1 MAKTL
6 SVHHYYLLESPVMF
20 YFNADARTIF
30 GWPFF
35 FGVGGGR
42 EERWLKSFSAG
53 SIIAEVNAAV
63 VHCCEIEMT
72 R

>member
-1 MAKTL
+1 
-6 SVHHYYLLESPVMF
+6 MF

-35 FGVGGGR
+35 LGVGGGR

-72 R
+72 RW